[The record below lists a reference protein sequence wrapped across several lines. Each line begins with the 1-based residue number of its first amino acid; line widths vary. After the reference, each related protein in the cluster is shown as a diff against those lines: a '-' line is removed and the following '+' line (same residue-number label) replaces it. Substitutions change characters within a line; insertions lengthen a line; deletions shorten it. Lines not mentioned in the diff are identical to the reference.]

1 VGGNVVE
8 LEGRGDEALIV
19 TMLAILIFQIN
30 IGYVLG
36 LVLLGGDT
44 LTLAQPRDRHDHL
57 RMLRK
62 PGKIEEFLFRFYE
75 VKRDKRI
82 F

>member
-1 VGGNVVE
+1 MGGNVVE

-19 TMLAILIFQIN
+19 TVLAILIFQIN

-57 RMLRK
+57 RTLWK
-62 PGKIEEFLFRFYE
+62 PGKKIWPRVVASFRAARGRF
-75 VKRDKRI
+75 D
-82 F
+82 